1 MTFPPIKINTQHA
14 ETARVSPETTVVTTV
29 VSILNRSRAVYEGY
43 TSPLGIGFI
52 VFGGGGYAS
61 GHGACAPN
69 TTTGGPPGQTC
80 PTSPGASARLRD
92 LRGGLGAL
100 QPVCS
105 LSLSFMFSPPLT
117 LPLFISDHYWVDPCS
132 NYGLSNYSSYGLGCD
147 RTSSSGRGTSYA
159 AQYTAPVRDRFN
171 NVRTCPRELLLWFH
185 NLPWDFPMQ
194 VEGNTTIS
202 LFQFI
207 NRSHHRAVEE
217 AISFGREWGAL
228 KGRVDDARHTGVA
241 HRFAQQANDAAAMSA
256 HILGQYAAWAG
267 H

>member
-14 ETARVSPETTVVTTV
+14 ETARESPETTVVTTV

-105 LSLSFMFSPPLT
+105 LSLFYVFSP
-117 LPLFISDHYWVDPCS
+117 
-132 NYGLSNYSSYGLGCD
+132 
-147 RTSSSGRGTSYA
+147 
-159 AQYTAPVRDRFN
+159 FN
-171 NVRTCPRELLLWFH
+171 
-185 NLPWDFPMQ
+185 
-194 VEGNTTIS
+194 
-202 LFQFI
+202 
-207 NRSHHRAVEE
+207 
-217 AISFGREWGAL
+217 
-228 KGRVDDARHTGVA
+228 
-241 HRFAQQANDAAAMSA
+241 
-256 HILGQYAAWAG
+256 
-267 H
+267 